1 MLKSFSFR
9 LLLCTA
15 IIALFFSCK
24 KDDFKPVDLNSLNP
38 DNTVTYTA
46 LDNWITTNFLNP
58 YNVDVVYRANSYFHE
73 YDRNVTPPDPSSVQ
87 PYLQTVLDGY
97 YAPYNDV
104 AGVTFLKKYGFKQF
118 VLYGSTS
125 FDGSNPP
132 VGYAG
137 TASGGIRINI
147 FGLDGFSSTS
157 PGDVTSRLGV
167 IHHEYTH
174 ILQQTFPMPSD
185 FQQFTAAHYNANW
198 TKTSADTSHKYG
210 FVSSYASQN
219 PVEDMAETNRAML
232 VSGPSWFD
240 AWVKTST
247 QGATGLREKES
258 SIVNYYN
265 NIGIDYRAL
274 QKEVQLYIKDS
285 LQDPSVTFPYWLNQG
300 SPYSSMTINL
310 SDNMYN
316 LYGQSAAFAKVYQ
329 ALKDSIKAQTSW
341 LATDV
346 QILFTK
352 KDSMTVRI
360 PFTYGDGTGNFL
372 GDFDFAMKV
381 DPNTGI
387 VLFAKVANKSG
398 TTYSNG
404 GYFTRS
410 FQNTLQAYLTGN
422 TFIGDWL
429 QYKPEY
435 NVPGNLYTKTA
446 GFYVQSDP
454 TNYFYGLLGE

>member
-1 MLKSFSFR
+1 MSKR
-9 LLLCTA
+9 LLIKSLLYLSVATSV
-15 IIALFFSCK
+15 FSCK
-24 KDDFKPVDLNSLNP
+24 KDDFTPVDINTLNP
-38 DNTVTYTA
+38 DSTVTYTA
-46 LDNWITTNFLNP
+46 LDAWIKANYLDP
-58 YNVDVVYRANSYFHE
+58 YNVDVVYRANSYFHD
-73 YDRNVTPPDPSSVQ
+73 YDRNVTPPDPSVVQ

-97 YAPYNDV
+97 YTPYNEV
-104 AGVTFLKKYGFKQF
+104 AGETFLKKYGFRQF

-125 FDGSNPP
+125 YDGSN

-137 TASGGIRINI
+137 TASGGIQINI
-147 FGLDGFSSTS
+147 FGLDGFSLT
-157 PGDVTSRLGV
+157 PDYIKSRLGV

-185 FQQFTAAHYNANW
+185 FQQFTAAYYNANW
-198 TKTSADTSHKYG
+198 TKTPADTSHRYG
-210 FVSSYASQN
+210 FVSSYASEN

-240 AWVKTST
+240 YWVKTST
-247 QGATGLREKES
+247 AGSAGLRQKES

-274 QKEVQLYIKDS
+274 QKTVQLYLKDSIKDV
-285 LQDPSVTFPYWLNQG
+285 SVTFPYWLSQG
-300 SPYSSMTINL
+300 TPYTSLTVNL
-310 SDNMYN
+310 SDQMYS
-316 LYGQSAAFAKVYQ
+316 LYGQSTAFATVYQ
-329 ALKDSIKAQTSW
+329 SLKDAINAQTGW
-341 LATDV
+341 LATDI
-346 QILFTK
+346 QLLFTH
-352 KDSMTVRI
+352 KDSMTLRI

-387 VLFAKVANKSG
+387 VQFTKVQNKAG

-404 GYFTRS
+404 SYFTS
-410 FQNTLQAYLTGN
+410 SVTNTIQAYLTGN
-422 TFIGDWL
+422 AFVGDWL

-435 NVPGNLYTKTA
+435 NVPANLYTKTA

-454 TNYFYGLLGE
+454 SNYFYGTLAE